1 MLDAVYTALLRAV
14 LNESRVD
21 VPTRAAQK
29 KGLVAMSA
37 FENPPKGEMRVE
49 NLRTAGCQVLLPPP
63 SMWN

>member
-1 MLDAVYTALLRAV
+1 MLDAVYTALLRV

-21 VPTRAAQK
+21 VPAREAQG

-37 FENPPKGEMRVE
+37 LENPPRGEMRVD
-49 NLRTAGCQVLLPPP
+49 NLKTGGCQALLPPP

>member
-1 MLDAVYTALLRAV
+1 MLDAVYTALLRV

-21 VPTRAAQK
+21 VPTREAQK

-37 FENPPKGEMRVE
+37 LENPPEGEMRAD
-49 NLRTAGCQVLLPPP
+49 NLKTGGCQVLLPPP

>member
-1 MLDAVYTALLRAV
+1 MLDAVYTALLRV

-21 VPTRAAQK
+21 TPTREAQE

-37 FENPPKGEMRVE
+37 LEDPPRGEMRVD
-49 NLRTAGCQVLLPPP
+49 NLETGECQVLLPPP